1 MTKLSSLLTESSK
14 AVMQAKSVQE
24 QLQKVQA
31 SSAAGDA
38 AKALEKKVTELLEGG
53 EAANAGPALG
63 DVNEGIYGL
72 YNTVG
77 QVDAAPTPAQVQA
90 TDTFATQLPALV
102 QQWQAISTKDLP
114 ALNQQ
119 LKGAGQPEIEFGKI
133 DHDERVGAAGSGRG
147 RAQPAVGTIESGDA
161 GDRLG
166 AAHRRRRRDVDEE
179 LHALRGHASA
189 AHAVEPDARRG
200 PAQRARQRGAVQIAG
215 GLAGDQHDRARPLR
229 RRRHAC

>member
-119 LKGAGQPEIEFGKI
+119 LKGAGQPEINPQAAPSHEGAGM
-133 DHDERVGAAGSGRG
+133 DQDEG
-147 RAQPAVGTIESGDA
+147 
-161 GDRLG
+161 
-166 AAHRRRRRDVDEE
+166 
-179 LHALRGHASA
+179 
-189 AHAVEPDARRG
+189 
-200 PAQRARQRGAVQIAG
+200 
-215 GLAGDQHDRARPLR
+215 
-229 RRRHAC
+229 